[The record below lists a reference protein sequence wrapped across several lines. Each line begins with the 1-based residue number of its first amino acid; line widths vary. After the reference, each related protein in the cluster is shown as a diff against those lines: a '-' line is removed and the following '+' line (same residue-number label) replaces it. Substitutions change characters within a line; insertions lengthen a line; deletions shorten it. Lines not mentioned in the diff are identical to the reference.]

1 MDTRA
6 ATIRERFGR
15 FGATEEPP
23 GILPRTPSLDLLTS
37 PLETDAEQESIIL
50 EKERKEG
57 AVESFGDGAR
67 GRPRKIGDE
76 RVRGGAGMNPAVRS
90 RGLRPRDA
98 RLDV

>member
-1 MDTRA
+1 
-6 ATIRERFGR
+6 
-15 FGATEEPP
+15 
-23 GILPRTPSLDLLTS
+23 
-37 PLETDAEQESIIL
+37 L